1 MTTKTGKQQTA
12 RQLQS
17 LRQEYDRLKQE
28 ITALGHVVP
37 GSIQKREYRC
47 GKPNCRC
54 MTEGILHGPYYQW
67 TRKIR
72 GKTVNINLE
81 RETAMTVKE
90 WIRNNRKLRKL
101 CSNLERKSLTV
112 LKIIANLQKI

>member
-1 MTTKTGKQQTA
+1 MTTKNGKQQRA
-12 RQLQS
+12 RQLQR
-17 LRQEYDRLKQE
+17 LQQDYDQLKQE
-28 ITALGHVVP
+28 IVALGHVVP
-37 GSIQKREYRC
+37 GSVQKREYRC

-72 GKTVNINLE
+72 GTTVNINLE
-81 RETAMTVKE
+81 KQAAITVQE

-101 CSNLERKSLTV
+101 CSNLEKKSLAM
-112 LKIIANLQKI
+112 LKIIANLRKI